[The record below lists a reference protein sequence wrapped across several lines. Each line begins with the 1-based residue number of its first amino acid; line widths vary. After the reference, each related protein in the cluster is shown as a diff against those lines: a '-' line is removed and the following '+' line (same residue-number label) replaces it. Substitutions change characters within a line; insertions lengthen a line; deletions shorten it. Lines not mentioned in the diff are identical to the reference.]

1 MKQMSLG
8 PVAVILAGVVCLSAG
23 AVRPAAAQE
32 ANIAAVV
39 NGQVITNADVDN
51 RAMLLALS
59 TGMKPTPDVLNRL
72 KPQITQQ
79 LIDQTLQMQE
89 ISKLKVNV
97 PEADIAT
104 AIGR

>member
-1 MKQMSLG
+1 
-8 PVAVILAGVVCLSAG
+8 
-23 AVRPAAAQE
+23 
-32 ANIAAVV
+32 
-39 NGQVITNADVDN
+39 
-51 RAMLLALS
+51 
-59 TGMKPTPDVLNRL
+59 MKPTPDVLNRL

-104 AIGR
+104 AIGRIEQGNNLPPGGLKARMPASGVAFSTLVAQIRTELGWQAVLHQV